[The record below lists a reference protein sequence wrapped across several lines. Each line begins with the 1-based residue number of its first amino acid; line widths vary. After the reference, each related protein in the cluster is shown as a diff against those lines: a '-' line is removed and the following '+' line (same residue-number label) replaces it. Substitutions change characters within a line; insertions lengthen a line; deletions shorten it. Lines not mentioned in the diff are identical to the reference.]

1 MIPARTAT
9 WPAQAFDDDPTIKE
23 RPVSIDLATAR
34 HRVTAALPALA
45 VALLVALPAW
55 GHGTENQAT
64 PEPAAAQKH
73 TEAKPPSALALL
85 AQFAAARSR
94 EEPGAGVR
102 RGTTRLAMPLMN
114 PARGRAL
121 FVTKGCFACHAIN
134 GVGGHDATNLDAHTM
149 DSFMNPFDFAAKMW
163 AMAPFMIA
171 AQEEALGEQILFSG
185 QELADI
191 IAFVHD
197 DEEQHNFSARDIPP
211 ALMKLMHHNHG
222 ETPAHQ
228 EEVGHEHE
236 EADHHD

>member
-1 MIPARTAT
+1 MIRGRIASRA
-9 WPAQAFDDDPTIKE
+9 AQAFRADPTIKE

-34 HRVTAALPALA
+34 PRVTAAFAALA

-55 GHGTENQAT
+55 GHGTEKHAT
-64 PEPAAAQKH
+64 PEPATAQKQE
-73 TEAKPPSALALL
+73 EAKPLSAPPPSAQLAT
-85 AQFAAARSR
+85 ARSH
-94 EEPGAGVR
+94 EESGTGVR
-102 RGTTRLAMPLMN
+102 RGRTRLAMPLMN
-114 PARGRAL
+114 PARGRKL

-149 DSFMNPFDFAAKMW
+149 DAFMNPFDFAAKMW

-185 QELADI
+185 QDLADI

-211 ALMKLMHHNHG
+211 ALMNLMHHAHG

-236 EADHHD
+236 EKDQHD